1 MQRRVA
7 KMIYGAVH
15 FLNQSGDYPESTATV
30 GTRHIVF
37 LDAITT
43 AHSLKSYLVIGSPA
57 SESFTG
63 VP

>member
-15 FLNQSGDYPESTATV
+15 FLNQSGDDPESTATV

-43 AHSLKSYLVIGSPA
+43 THSLKSYLVIGSSA

>member
-15 FLNQSGDYPESTATV
+15 FLKQSGDYPESTATV

-43 AHSLKSYLVIGSPA
+43 HSLKSYLVIGSSA

>member
-1 MQRRVA
+1 
-7 KMIYGAVH
+7 MIYGAVH
-15 FLNQSGDYPESTATV
+15 FLNQSGDYPESTATA

-43 AHSLKSYLVIGSPA
+43 THSLKSYLVIGSSA